1 MQRRSGCTSSFFF
14 FQAEDGIRDYKVTGV
29 QTCALPICHIPLTP
43 LDSAVPSSQV
53 SRPPQFPMTSRPV
66 PTTHSLPL
74 PAGLTREQLLE
85 IYRYLRVT
93 RTLEER
99 LTALYRQSKVIGGLF
114 RSLGQEGESV
124 ASAYA
129 LERGKNRDILSPLIR
144 NLGSMLVMG
153 ARPVEILRQ
162 YMAKADGPTRG
173 RELNVH
179 FNNLE
184 LGYLGQISHLGDM
197 IPVMAGIT
205 LTFKL
210 RGEPRVGLVYIGDGA
225 TSTGTF
231 HEGLNFAA
239 VQRCPLVVIAE
250 YNRWAYSTPPEQQFA
265 VKDLADK
272 AKGYGIAAATVD
284 GNDVLAVYQA
294 TKLAVERA
302 RAGAG
307 VQFLEVK
314 TYRRKGHAEH
324 DDQHYV
330 PPDELDSWAKE
341 NDPIDRYVKQLLQ
354 HEWVEE
360 RDLSGVGERTRAG
373 VDEATDTSVD
383 ETLPHGETALPGVYV
398 SPPAADRLC

>member
-1 MQRRSGCTSSFFF
+1 M
-14 FQAEDGIRDYKVTGV
+14 
-29 QTCALPICHIPLTP
+29 
-43 LDSAVPSSQV
+43 V
-53 SRPPQFPMTSRPV
+53 SRTG
-66 PTTHSLPL
+66 PTTQSPPL
-74 PAGLTREQLLE
+74 PARLTREQLLE

-179 FNNLE
+179 FNDLE

-284 GNDVLAVYQA
+284 GNDVLAVYQE

-330 PPDELDSWAKE
+330 PPDELDWWAKQ

-354 HEWVEE
+354 HDWAEE
-360 RDLSGVGERTRAG
+360 RDLSGVDERVRAEI
-373 VDEATDTSVD
+373 DEATDACVD
-383 ETLPHGETALPGVYV
+383 EPLPQGETALPGVYAN
-398 SPPAADRLC
+398 PRAAERLWFRSL